1 LSIEESHPTP
11 AKWWEEQARE
21 DLITAKFNLR
31 GQRYYAAAFFSHQ
44 VAEKALKSVIL
55 RRGQDMPYTHSLKR
69 LLAVCEP
76 SPAVREAAL
85 DLAPEYGKAKCP
97 YHARGVPANLYDEH
111 RAAECIELAGIV
123 LAWALG
129 DAAGGRDVSSS

>member
-1 LSIEESHPTP
+1 MSIEESHSTAPE
-11 AKWWEEQARE
+11 WWEEQARE
-21 DLITAKFNLR
+21 DLITARLNLSA
-31 GQRYYAAAFFSHQ
+31 QRYYAAAFFSHQ
-44 VAEKALKSVIL
+44 VAEKALKFVIL
-55 RRGQDMPYTHSLKR
+55 RRGREMPYTHSLKR

-97 YHARGVPANLYDEH
+97 YHARGVPASLYDEH
-111 RAAECIELAGIV
+111 RAAECIELAGQV

-129 DAAGGRDVSSS
+129 NAAGG